1 MAAERTD
8 SIGFG
13 DLRLIQRPEDFCYG
27 IDAVILADFAASG
40 IKLSDTVMDLGTGN
54 GIIPLILSHKTLAKQ
69 IYGLE
74 VQKETYCI
82 ACKNIQE
89 NRLNP
94 RVTIIHGNVRDLG
107 ISICPELIGILDCVV
122 SNPPY
127 MANKSGLTNDN
138 QAKSIAR
145 HETDGNLS
153 DFLNAAARILK
164 NKGHLYMVHR
174 PNRMVDL
181 FCQAR
186 EVGLEPKELRLICP
200 RQGEAPNILLVHFI
214 KGGGKELRILPNLNV
229 YQPGGGYTDELLN
242 IYEK

>member
-1 MAAERTD
+1 
-8 SIGFG
+8 
-13 DLRLIQRPEDFCYG
+13 
-27 IDAVILADFAASG
+27 
-40 IKLSDTVMDLGTGN
+40 
-54 GIIPLILSHKTLAKQ
+54 
-69 IYGLE
+69 
-74 VQKETYCI
+74 
-82 ACKNIQE
+82 
-89 NRLNP
+89 LNP

-214 KGGGKELRILPNLNV
+214 KAGGKELRILPNLNV

>member
-1 MAAERTD
+1 MKAERID

-40 IKLSDTVMDLGTGN
+40 IKSTDTVMDLGTGN
-54 GIIPLILSHKTLAKQ
+54 GIIPLILSHKTSAKQ

-74 VQKETYCI
+74 VQKETYNI

-89 NRLNP
+89 NRLTP
-94 RVTIIHGNVRDLG
+94 RVAIIHGNVRDLG
-107 ISICPELIGILDCVV
+107 VSIYPELTGLLDCVV

-127 MANKSGLTNDN
+127 MANQSGLTNYN
-138 QAKSIAR
+138 QAKTIAR
-145 HETDGNLS
+145 HETDGNLA
-153 DFLNAAARILK
+153 DFLNAAARLLK
-164 NKGHLYMVHR
+164 NKGHLFMVHR

-200 RQGEAPNILLVHFI
+200 RHGEVPNILLVHFI

-229 YQPGGGYTDELLN
+229 YQIDGGYTDELLS